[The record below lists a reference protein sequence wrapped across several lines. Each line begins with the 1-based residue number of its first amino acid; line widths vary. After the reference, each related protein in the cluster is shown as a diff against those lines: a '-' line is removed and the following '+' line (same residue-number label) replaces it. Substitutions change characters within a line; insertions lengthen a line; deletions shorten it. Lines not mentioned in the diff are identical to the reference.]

1 MVASALAVHEAEA
14 GGAFVVGGQPG
25 EVRHGEP
32 TMAAV
37 AASLAFLMRVQA
49 SDQVV
54 ARQAPPHAVQL
65 VVVDRPVAG
74 RALQQEVWHV
84 FGTAL
89 VTGAVLGRHGG
100 YRPRLRLWALHW

>member
-1 MVASALAVHEAEA
+1 M
-14 GGAFVVGGQPG
+14 VGGQPG

-65 VVVDRPVAG
+65 VVVDRPFAG

-84 FGTAL
+84 IRPAV
-89 VTGAVLGRHGG
+89 VTGFGLGHYGG
-100 YRPRLRLWALHW
+100 DRPRLRAFTLESFAHVCFLVCYL